1 MGNTVKTASKGMK
14 IVLWIVLGFFGLFA
28 VTLIIGLFMP
38 KKELTPDEIKQIAA
52 EKHIKDSIAAI
63 VTTPT
68 PAPAPAPAP
77 VAVAD
82 EMEKKLTDGADI
94 ILMHNQAD
102 KYIESH
108 LNDPDSYENVDYTA
122 PIIEEANG
130 IRMFTFLVKYRAKNG
145 FGAKILETAKVV
157 IASDGYRVLAAKKVE

>member
-63 VTTPT
+63 VAPAAPT
-68 PAPAPAPAP
+68 PAP
-77 VAVAD
+77 VQTAD
-82 EMEKKLTDGADI
+82 AMEKKLTDGAAI

-102 KYIESH
+102 DYIKALCS
-108 LNDPDSYENVDYTA
+108 DPDSYENVDYTV

-145 FGAKILETAKVV
+145 FGAKILETKKVV
-157 IASDGYRVLAAKKVE
+157 IASDGYRVLGAKTVF

>member
-1 MGNTVKTASKGMK
+1 MSNTVKTASKGMK
-14 IVLWIVLGFFGLFA
+14 IALWVMLGFFGLFA

-38 KKELTPDEIKQIAA
+38 KKELTPDELKQAA
-52 EKHIKDSIAAI
+52 TEKRIKDSIAAI
-63 VTTPT
+63 PTTT
-68 PAPAPAPAP
+68 TAPAP
-77 VAVAD
+77 VQTAD
-82 EMEKKLTDGADI
+82 PMEKKLTDGADI

-130 IRMFTFLVKYRAKNG
+130 IRMFSLLVKYRAKNA
-145 FGAKILETAKVV
+145 FGAKVLETAKVV
-157 IASDGYRVLAAKKVE
+157 IASDGYRVLGAKKVE

>member
-14 IVLWIVLGFFGLFA
+14 IVLWVVLGFFGLFV
-28 VTLIIGLFMP
+28 VTLIIGLLTP
-38 KKELTPDEIKQIAA
+38 KKELTPDEIKQLAA

-68 PAPAPAPAP
+68 PAPAP
-77 VAVAD
+77 VAAAD

-102 KYIESH
+102 DYIKSH
-108 LNDPDSYENVDYTA
+108 LNDPDSYENVDYTT
-122 PIIEEANG
+122 PIIEEANR
-130 IRMFTFLVKYRAKNG
+130 IRMFSLLVKYRAKNG
-145 FGAKILETAKVV
+145 FGAKVLETSKVV
-157 IASDGYRVLAAKKVE
+157 IASDGYRVLGAKKVE